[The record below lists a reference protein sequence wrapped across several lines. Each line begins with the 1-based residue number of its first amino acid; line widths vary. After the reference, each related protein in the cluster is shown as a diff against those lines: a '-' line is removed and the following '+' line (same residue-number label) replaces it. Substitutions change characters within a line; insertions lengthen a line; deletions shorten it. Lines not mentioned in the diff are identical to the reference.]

1 MLSKIKP
8 ADGLTMDFV
17 FWLSNV
23 LKKVAGAC
31 LLGMMLL
38 TCADVVG
45 GMFGYPILGSE
56 EIVGL
61 MAAVVLAFALPA
73 TQIENA
79 HVGVDL
85 LVRRLPEKVKYINDK
100 TILLAC
106 FLFFVLVAWQC
117 YLYADKLRKVGQ
129 VSATLKLPTYL
140 LIYGVAFSCLILA
153 LVILVEFL
161 ARKKEIT
168 NE

>member
-1 MLSKIKP
+1 
-8 ADGLTMDFV
+8 MDFV
-17 FWLSNV
+17 YWLSNF
-23 LKKVAGAC
+23 LKKVAGVC

-38 TCADVVG
+38 TCADVVS
-45 GMFGYPILGSE
+45 GMFGFPILGSE

-85 LVRRLPEKVKYINDK
+85 LVRHLPQKVKYINDK
-100 TILLAC
+100 IILFAC
-106 FLFFVLVAWQC
+106 FIFFLLVAWQC

-129 VSATLKLPTYL
+129 VSSTLKLPTYL

-161 ARKKEIT
+161 APKKEIT

>member
-1 MLSKIKP
+1 M
-8 ADGLTMDFV
+8 GFV
-17 FWLSNV
+17 FWLANF
-23 LKKVAGAC
+23 LKKIAGAC

-38 TCADVVG
+38 TCADVVS

-61 MAAVVLAFALPA
+61 MAAVVLAFALPV

-85 LVRRLPEKVKYINDK
+85 LVRHLPPKVKYINDK
-100 TILLAC
+100 IILLAC
-106 FLFFVLVAWQC
+106 FIFFLLVAWQC
-117 YLYADKLRKVGQ
+117 YRYADKLRKVGQ
-129 VSATLKLPTYL
+129 VSSTLKLPTYL
-140 LIYGVAFSCLILA
+140 LIYAVAFSCLILT

-161 ARKKEIT
+161 APKKEIT
-168 NE
+168 DE

>member
-1 MLSKIKP
+1 VVQAM
-8 ADGLTMDFV
+8 GFV
-17 FWLSNV
+17 YWLSNL
-23 LKKVAGAC
+23 LKKVAGTC

-38 TCADVVG
+38 TCADVVS
-45 GMFGYPILGSE
+45 GMFGHPILGSE

-85 LVRRLPEKVKYINDK
+85 LVRHLPQKVKYVNDK
-100 TILLAC
+100 ITLLAC
-106 FLFFVLVAWQC
+106 FIFFLLVAWQC
-117 YLYADKLRKVGQ
+117 YLYADKLRNVGQ
-129 VSATLKLPTYL
+129 VSSTLKLPTYL

-161 ARKKEIT
+161 TPKKEIT